1 MRALAKT
8 LYRRSR
14 ADRWSS
20 LFGQVAVYSFVVTAI
35 SGVFLLL
42 YYKPSMTQ
50 VSYHGSYRKLDG
62 VPMSQAYRSTLDI
75 SFDVRG
81 GLLMRQIH
89 HWAALLFIAAVCAH
103 LLRLYFTGGFRRPRW
118 LNWLIW
124 VSLLVLGMVAG
135 VSGTILPD
143 DLLSGGSLGVLE
155 GVTLSIPVIG
165 THLMLWI
172 FGGDFPGHVII
183 ARAYWLHVA
192 VLPAVMIALFALL
205 RRRSRPVITPVS
217 VVMFWFTCATL
228 ALLGTFAQVNPVWL
242 FGPNQAGS
250 ISAGSVPGWYM
261 GFLDGAL
268 RIMPG
273 WEFSVFGHPL
283 TLAVLV
289 PGVLV
294 PGAFFTLL
302 AVYPLLDRRL
312 TGDLVGDRP
321 RDAAIRTGIGA
332 AGITFYGLLWA
343 AAANDQIAY
352 HLSISLYA
360 VTWFFRVA
368 VLAGPV
374 LTYMVTE
381 RMCLGLARRDRDE
394 AEHGRETGRIVMTPE
409 GGYQEI
415 REPVRVLAGPQVGVS
430 EKATSSS
437 ASAAPSRDRPPP
449 QDLHMTFTGFP
460 DLRNALVRRT
470 LPTLASRCPAPES
483 RGNR

>member
-1 MRALAKT
+1 MRALLLR
-8 LYRRSR
+8 LYRRSQ

-35 SGVFLLL
+35 TGVFLLF
-42 YYKPSMTQ
+42 YYKPSMSQ

-62 VPMSQAYRSTLDI
+62 VQMSQAYRSTLDI

-81 GLLMRQIH
+81 GLLMRQLH

-124 VSLLVLGMVAG
+124 VTLLVLGMVAG
-135 VSGTILPD
+135 LSGTILPD
-143 DLLSGGSLGVLE
+143 DMLSSGSLGVLE
-155 GVTLSIPVIG
+155 GVTLSVPVIG

-172 FGGDFPGHVII
+172 FGGDFPGHEII
-183 ARAYWLHVA
+183 PRAYWLHVA
-192 VLPAVMIALFALL
+192 VLPVVMIALLALL
-205 RRRSRPVITPVS
+205 RRRSKPVITPVS
-217 VVMFWFTCATL
+217 VAMFWFTCATL

-242 FGPNQAGS
+242 VGPSQPGS

-273 WEFSVFGHPL
+273 WEISVFGHPL

-294 PGAFFTLL
+294 PGAFFTVL
-302 AVYPLLDRRL
+302 AAYPLIDRRL
-312 TGDLVGDRP
+312 TGDPAAGPRLDRP
-321 RDAAIRTGIGA
+321 RDAAKRTAFGA

-343 AAANDQIAY
+343 AAANDEIAY
-352 HLSISLYA
+352 HLAISLYA

-368 VLAGPV
+368 VLAAPV
-374 LTYMVTE
+374 LAYTVTE

-394 AEHGRETGRIVMTPE
+394 AEHGRETGRIVMDPD
-409 GGYQEI
+409 GGYREI
-415 REPVRVLAGPQVGVS
+415 REPVPAPRGPVAAGPHRGPVAAGPHLGL
-430 EKATSSS
+430 EKSSPGS
-437 ASAAPSRDRPPP
+437 
-449 QDLHMTFTGFP
+449 
-460 DLRNALVRRT
+460 
-470 LPTLASRCPAPES
+470 
-483 RGNR
+483 

>member
-1 MRALAKT
+1 
-8 LYRRSR
+8 
-14 ADRWSS
+14 
-20 LFGQVAVYSFVVTAI
+20 
-35 SGVFLLL
+35 
-42 YYKPSMTQ
+42 
-50 VSYHGSYRKLDG
+50 
-62 VPMSQAYRSTLDI
+62 
-75 SFDVRG
+75 
-81 GLLMRQIH
+81 
-89 HWAALLFIAAVCAH
+89 
-103 LLRLYFTGGFRRPRW
+103 
-118 LNWLIW
+118 
-124 VSLLVLGMVAG
+124 
-135 VSGTILPD
+135 
-143 DLLSGGSLGVLE
+143 
-155 GVTLSIPVIG
+155 
-165 THLMLWI
+165 
-172 FGGDFPGHVII
+172 
-183 ARAYWLHVA
+183 
-192 VLPAVMIALFALL
+192 
-205 RRRSRPVITPVS
+205 VITPVS

-273 WEFSVFGHPL
+273 WEFSVFGQPL

-302 AVYPLLDRRL
+302 AAYPLLDRKL
-312 TGDLVGDRP
+312 
-321 RDAAIRTGIGA
+321 TGIGA

-368 VLAGPV
+368 VLAGPI
-374 LTYMVTE
+374 LTYMITE

-415 REPVRVLAGPQVGVS
+415 RQPV
-430 EKATSSS
+430 
-437 ASAAPSRDRPPP
+437 
-449 QDLHMTFTGFP
+449 H
-460 DLRNALVRRT
+460 
-470 LPTLASRCPAPES
+470 
-483 RGNR
+483 